1 MDPHTHPDGPDCVG
15 PDSRI
20 SEIDEALA
28 EDDAQRAERRAART
42 AGQERLNDLPRLL
55 RWIGGAVLVVAAFT
69 FMLQSWESADDLA
82 RYYHFLAFTGVLT
95 AAGFFCG
102 LRIRDEKGAR
112 TFLGLAA
119 GAVPIHFTVLG
130 ALLYSQFP
138 WLSGFAHYPAY
149 AHFTAPHP
157 AAALATAAIGV
168 VALVPVCW
176 MAFLTLARPEA
187 KRLTVAY
194 MLANLTLLVPTRHP
208 DVIGLLAFALL
219 IGCLFFDRRYLLPA
233 QGLRTLEGRFVRLL
247 MGVPFAV
254 LIGRTLNLYEPSS
267 LFFAAWL
274 ASMAVTLFVLGPAMV
289 KQKRE
294 AVLAQYVSL
303 IPAGLACVA
312 LGDAVVGAF
321 NLHESAILPLVC
333 LPMAGT
339 FAAMSLRTADGG
351 ARMRNLAALVAAGG
365 MTAQLVF
372 FPGVLSSVACLA
384 TAILA
389 TAYGYAAE
397 QKGVLVSGAAALV
410 FGLLYHLRYA
420 AELYALSPWAALA
433 ALGIVTVVAASLL
446 ERHHGTL
453 AAHVIELRSRIGGW
467 SH

>member
-1 MDPHTHPDGPDCVG
+1 
-15 PDSRI
+15 
-20 SEIDEALA
+20 
-28 EDDAQRAERRAART
+28 
-42 AGQERLNDLPRLL
+42 
-55 RWIGGAVLVVAAFT
+55 
-69 FMLQSWESADDLA
+69 
-82 RYYHFLAFTGVLT
+82 
-95 AAGFFCG
+95 
-102 LRIRDEKGAR
+102 
-112 TFLGLAA
+112 
-119 GAVPIHFTVLG
+119 
-130 ALLYSQFP
+130 
-138 WLSGFAHYPAY
+138 
-149 AHFTAPHP
+149 
-157 AAALATAAIGV
+157 
-168 VALVPVCW
+168 
-176 MAFLTLARPEA
+176 
-187 KRLTVAY
+187 
-194 MLANLTLLVPTRHP
+194 
-208 DVIGLLAFALL
+208 LLAFALL

-267 LFFAAWL
+267 FFYAAWL
-274 ASMAVTLFVLGPAMV
+274 ASMAVTLFVLGPVIV
-289 KQKRE
+289 KKKGE
-294 AVLAQYVSL
+294 AVLAQHLALV
-303 IPAGLACVA
+303 PAGLACVA
-312 LGDAVVGAF
+312 LGDSVVGAF

-339 FAAMSLRTADGG
+339 FAAMSLRSADGG

-433 ALGIVTVVAASLL
+433 ALGIVTVVSASLL
-446 ERHHGTL
+446 ERHRGALT
-453 AAHVIELRSRIGGW
+453 AHVVELRSRIGGW